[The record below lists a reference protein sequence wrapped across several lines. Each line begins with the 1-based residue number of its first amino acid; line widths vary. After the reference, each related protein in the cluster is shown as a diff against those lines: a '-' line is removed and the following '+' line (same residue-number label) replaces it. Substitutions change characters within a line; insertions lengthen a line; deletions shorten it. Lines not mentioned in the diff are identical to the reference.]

1 MTRWLTDDEQATWR
15 AFMMTQQLLAA
26 ELDRQL
32 QRDAGMPHTYYSVLV
47 TLSERPD
54 KTLRLSEL
62 ADALGYSLSR
72 LSHAI
77 ARMEEA
83 GWLRRRPCSDD
94 RRTTWAVLTPEGLAA
109 LAAAAPGHVQAVREN
124 LFDDLTA
131 EQVGQLRVIFE
142 KTLVRLRA
150 RRSPYAAAPAPPC

>member
-1 MTRWLTDDEQATWR
+1 MTRWLSDDEQAAWR
-15 AFMMTQQLLAA
+15 AFLMTHQLLAA

-32 QRDAGMPHTYYSVLV
+32 QRDAGMPHTYYAILV

-83 GWLRRRPCSDD
+83 GWLRRRPCSAD
-94 RRTTWAVLTPEGLAA
+94 RRTTWAVVTEAGVAA

-124 LFDDLTA
+124 LFDDLTPD
-131 EQVGQLRVIFE
+131 QVDQLRAIFE
-142 KTLVRLRA
+142 KTLVRLREK
-150 RRSPYAAAPAPPC
+150 RSTCATPATPC

>member
-1 MTRWLTDDEQATWR
+1 MTRWLTDDEQSVWR
-15 AFMMTQQLLAA
+15 AFLMTHQLLAA

-32 QRDAGMPHTYYSVLV
+32 QRDAGMPHTYYAVLV
-47 TLSERPD
+47 TLSESPD
-54 KTLRLSEL
+54 TTMRLSEL

-83 GWLRRRPCSDD
+83 GWLRRRPCSSD
-94 RRTTWAVLTPEGLAA
+94 RRTTWAVLSDAGLAA

-124 LFDDLTA
+124 LFDDLTP

-142 KTLVRLRA
+142 KTLVKLREK
-150 RRSPYAAAPAPPC
+150 RSAFPAPAAPC

>member
-1 MTRWLTDDEQATWR
+1 MTRWLTDDEQAVWR
-15 AFMMTQQLLAA
+15 AFLMTHQLLAA

-32 QRDAGMPHTYYSVLV
+32 QRDAGMPHTYYAVLV
-47 TLSERPD
+47 TLSENPD
-54 KTLRLSEL
+54 KTMRLSEL

-83 GWLRRRPCSDD
+83 GWLRRRPCSAD
-94 RRTTWAVLTPEGLAA
+94 RRTTWAVLTDAGLGA

-124 LFDDLTA
+124 LFDDLTP
-131 EQVGQLRVIFE
+131 EQVDQLRVIFE
-142 KTLVRLRA
+142 KTLVKLREK
-150 RRSPYAAAPAPPC
+150 RSACPAPAAPC